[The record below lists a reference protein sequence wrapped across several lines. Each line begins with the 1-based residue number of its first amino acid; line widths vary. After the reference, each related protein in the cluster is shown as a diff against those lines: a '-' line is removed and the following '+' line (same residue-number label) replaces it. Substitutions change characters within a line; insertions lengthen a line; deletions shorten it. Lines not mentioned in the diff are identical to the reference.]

1 MNDPDFAITPQ
12 LLLRAYAAG
21 IFPMAESADDKTL
34 MWIEPDMR
42 GIIPLDDF
50 HLSRRMKRTMRTTS
64 FTITAD
70 KNFGLVMDTCAQS
83 VADRPSTWINNQIH
97 DLYRQ
102 LHEMGYCHSVEVWDG
117 EQLVGG
123 LYGVSLGTAFFG
135 ESMVSRARDASK
147 IALVHLIERLKAGG
161 YTLLDTQFITDHL
174 RQFGAIEIAKDDYHG
189 LLDHALQAHAD
200 FFALDKE
207 DKELSRK
214 PDTRN

>member
-1 MNDPDFAITPQ
+1 MNDSDFAITPQ

-21 IFPMAESADDKTL
+21 IFPMAEAADDPTL

-42 GIIPLDDF
+42 GVIPLDDF
-50 HLSRRMKRTMRTTS
+50 HLSRRMARTMRSTT

-70 KNFGLVMDTCAQS
+70 KDFGQVMDTCAQS
-83 VADRPSTWINNQIH
+83 VADRPSTWINAQIH
-97 DLYRQ
+97 ELYRE

-117 EQLVGG
+117 EALVGG

-147 IALVHLIERLKAGG
+147 IALVHLVERLKAGG

-189 LLDHALQAHAD
+189 LLEHALQAQAD
-200 FFALDKE
+200 FFALDKQ
-207 DKELSRK
+207 SR
-214 PDTRN
+214 D